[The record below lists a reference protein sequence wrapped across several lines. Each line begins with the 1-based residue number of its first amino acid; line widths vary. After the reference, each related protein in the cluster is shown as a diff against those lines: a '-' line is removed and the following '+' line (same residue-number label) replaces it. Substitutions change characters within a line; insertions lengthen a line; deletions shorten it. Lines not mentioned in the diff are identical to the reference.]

1 MNFYLIFMKNFI
13 FSGYPHFVKLG
24 KDLKLEKKSIYILL
38 TPLFL
43 IIALWVY
50 IKKKFIHNPK
60 TNFYFFDGVS
70 KNCREIKDNAAGW
83 RALDI
88 IYNYRKGNENPFA
101 DFWYDLRSSQGT
113 RNRIKLIKF
122 LLLRNIKE
130 ISKNNKEV
138 RLISIASG
146 SAQGIIEVIDE
157 AKRNGIIVKAVLI
170 DLDLIAL
177 EHSRK
182 LAQEMK
188 VEDQVIFIN
197 KTTSF
202 INKIGREFKP
212 HLIEVVGFLEYRP
225 FNKAL
230 ELIRSTYQI
239 LENEGILLISHIA
252 PNLESFFLK
261 EVINW
266 LMIYRKPKEVA
277 KLLSLADFNLK
288 NCSFYWE
295 PLKIHYTVE
304 CKKL

>member
-1 MNFYLIFMKNFI
+1 MKNFI
-13 FSGYPHFVKLG
+13 FSGYPQFVRLN
-24 KDLKLEKKSIYILL
+24 KDLNFEKKLIYILFV
-38 TPLFL
+38 PLFL

-70 KNCREIKDNAAGW
+70 KNCREIKENAAGW
-83 RALDI
+83 KALDI
-88 IYNYRKGNENPFA
+88 VYNYRKGDENLFA
-101 DFWYDLRSSQGT
+101 DFWHDLRSSQGT
-113 RNRIKLIKF
+113 RNRIRLIKF
-122 LLLRNIKE
+122 LLLKNIKE

-146 SAQGIIEVIDE
+146 SAQGVIEVIDE
-157 AKRNGIIVKAVLI
+157 AKRKGIIVKAVLI
-170 DLDLIAL
+170 DLDLTAI
-177 EHSRK
+177 ENSKK

-188 VEDQVIFIN
+188 VKDQVIFIN
-197 KTTSF
+197 KTASF
-202 INKIGREFKP
+202 VNEIGREFKP

-225 FNKAL
+225 FNKAV
-230 ELIRSTYQI
+230 ELISSICQI
-239 LENEGILLISHIA
+239 LENGGVLLTSQIA

-266 LMIYRKPKEVA
+266 LMIYRKPKEIV
-277 KLLSLADFNLK
+277 KLLSLAGFNSK

-295 PLKIHYTVE
+295 PLKIHYIVE

>member
-1 MNFYLIFMKNFI
+1 MKNFI
-13 FSGYPHFVKLG
+13 SSEYPHFVRLE
-24 KDLKLEKKSIYILL
+24 KDLNFEKKSIYILF

-70 KNCREIKDNAAGW
+70 KNCREIKENSARW
-83 RALDI
+83 KALDVV
-88 IYNYRKGNENPFA
+88 YNYRKGNENLFA

-113 RNRIKLIKF
+113 RNRIRLIKF

-130 ISKNNKEV
+130 ISKKNKEV

-146 SAQGIIEVIDE
+146 SAQGVIEVIDE

-170 DLDLIAL
+170 DLDLTAL
-177 EHSRK
+177 EHSKK

-188 VEDQVIFIN
+188 VENQVIFIN
-197 KTTSF
+197 KTASSV
-202 INKIGREFKP
+202 NEIGKEFKP
-212 HLIEVVGFLEYRP
+212 HLIEIVGFLEYRP
-225 FNKAL
+225 FNKSV
-230 ELIRSTYQI
+230 ELIRSIYQI
-239 LENEGILLISHIA
+239 LENGGILLISQIA

-266 LMIYRKPKEVA
+266 LMIYRKPKEVV
-277 KLLSLADFNLK
+277 KLLSLAGFDLK
-288 NCSFYWE
+288 NCLFYWE
-295 PLKIHYTVE
+295 PLKIHYMVE